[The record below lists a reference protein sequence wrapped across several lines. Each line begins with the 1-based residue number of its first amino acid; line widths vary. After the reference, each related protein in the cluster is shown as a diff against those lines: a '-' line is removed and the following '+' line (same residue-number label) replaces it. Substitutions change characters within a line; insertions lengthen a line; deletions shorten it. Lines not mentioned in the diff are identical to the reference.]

1 MKYELEVREMLGG
14 LCAKSVGMT
23 YGGNLHRG
31 KEYSRLY

>member
-1 MKYELEVREMLGG
+1 MRYELEVREMLKV

-31 KEYSRLY
+31 K

>member
-1 MKYELEVREMLGG
+1 MRHELKVREMLGV

-31 KEYSRLY
+31 REYSRLY